1 MQRLAILAHVVT
13 VAFALVSNAAQGQKD
28 LAPDSTAM
36 RVKRTTRW
44 AAIVPGSGQMI
55 NQQSWKVPLVWGGM
69 GYAAWSTWDSAQEMK
84 SSIDDLVA
92 LTDDDPA
99 TQPVLKDAFGNFYS
113 EYDLEQRALFYR
125 RNRDLSIL
133 SFLVAHGLQV
143 LDANTSAMLR
153 NLDTS
158 DALST
163 RLESTFGV
171 PCVHLTWRFSRSPNA
186 PLP

>member
-1 MQRLAILAHVVT
+1 MQRMAILPCL
-13 VAFALVSNAAQGQKD
+13 VAMALALVSHAAQGQNE

-36 RVKRTTRW
+36 RVKRTTSW
-44 AAIVPGSGQMI
+44 AAIVPGSGQII
-55 NQQSWKVPLVWGGM
+55 NRQWWKVPVVWGGM
-69 GYAAWSTWDSAQEMK
+69 GYAAWSTWDSAQEMR

-92 LTDDDPA
+92 LTDDDPE
-99 TQPVLKDAFGNFYS
+99 TQPVLVDAFGNPFS
-113 EYDLEQRALFYR
+113 EFDLEQRALFYR

-158 DALST
+158 DALSA

-171 PCVHLTWRFSRSPNA
+171 PCVHLTWRFSRSSNA
-186 PLP
+186 PMP